1 MAKERMSLCWEVR
14 GVDCL
19 SLLACRGVQVA
30 WVGIVGRVAV
40 AMALSRGVSSP
51 VAVVARRHVQDGVAL
66 EHAEMYVLSEFTIC
80 CKMSLSL
87 ALAFPG
93 RCVGSMRVRRGARC
107 SACRRYLPVSE
118 MGTPFKHVRG
128 KSFSYQEC
136 GGRRGSFI
144 AALAPR
150 AQE

>member
-1 MAKERMSLCWEVR
+1 VR
-14 GVDCL
+14 WRL
-19 SLLACRGVQVA
+19 ELACRGVQVA

-51 VAVVARRHVQDGVAL
+51 VAVVARRDVQDGVAL